1 MNMSRRNVNA
11 LVNSLAAQR
20 KSRLAADAAVIAE
33 IEAVETAAET
43 PAAVETAA
51 NVVIETTTPAPVTFA
66 SFAAYCRANN
76 LNPKTQ
82 RAKLRREIAASRLDK
97 STVFNNDAKR
107 YSPDALAHIAA
118 K

>member
-1 MNMSRRNVNA
+1 MSRRNVNA

-20 KSRLAADAAVIAE
+20 KSRLAAEV
-33 IEAVETAAET
+33 EAVETAAET
-43 PAAVETAA
+43 PAVEAAA
-51 NVVIETTTPAPVTFA
+51 NVEIETTTPAPATFA

-97 STVFNNDAKR
+97 STIFNNDAKR

>member
-1 MNMSRRNVNA
+1 MSRRNVNA

-20 KSRLAADAAVIAE
+20 KSRLA
-33 IEAVETAAET
+33 
-43 PAAVETAA
+43 VETAA
-51 NVVIETTTPAPVTFA
+51 NVVIETTTPVTFA

-82 RAKLRREIAASRLDK
+82 RAKLRREIAASRIDK
-97 STVFNNDAKR
+97 SAIFNHDAKR
-107 YSPDALAHIAA
+107 YSVDALAHVPA

>member
-1 MNMSRRNVNA
+1 MSRRNVNA
-11 LVNSLAAQR
+11 LVNSLVAQR
-20 KSRLAADAAVIAE
+20 KSRLAAETAP
-33 IEAVETAAET
+33 VET
-43 PAAVETAA
+43 PAVETAA

-82 RAKLRREIAASRLDK
+82 RAKLRREIAASRIDK
-97 STVFNNDAKR
+97 SAIFNHDAKR
-107 YSPDALAHIAA
+107 YSVDALAHVPA